1 MGVSDGLYSVAGRA
15 LGMKI
20 RRRKSGCERSGLGL
34 EWFENMS
41 SPSIS
46 SDVSNWVQTQ
56 SCCEFR
62 GVFRI

>member
-20 RRRKSGCERSGLGL
+20 RRRKLGCERSGLGL

-56 SCCEFR
+56 SGEFR